1 MKVYLDDAP
10 FPPSSETL
18 ATAAD
23 CTAIYSRPWPADYA
37 DMVPGVLELP
47 DPPPAPPPVPDRLQL
62 PKSVVMARVNAAGKF
77 DAVNAVFAQ
86 QPFLMFQWLSPDW
99 PNVYA
104 DDPGLLQ
111 VLGAVGCT
119 ADQVA
124 AITAPV

>member
-10 FPPSSETL
+10 FPPSADTL
-18 ATAAD
+18 AAAD
-23 CTAIYSRPWPADYA
+23 GCTSIYSRPWPADYA
-37 DMVPGVLELP
+37 DATPGVLELP
-47 DPPPAPPPVPDRLQL
+47 DPPPPLPPPRVQI
-62 PKSVVMARVNAAGKF
+62 PKSVVMSRVNTAGMF
-77 DAVNAVFAQ
+77 AAVNAVFAQ

-124 AITAPV
+124 AITAPA